1 MATAYLGLG
10 SNLGNG
16 KENLYK
22 ALLLIEEQIGPVLA
36 VSSFVESEPW
46 GFESEHRFT
55 NAVCVVETDLAPLQL
70 LDQSQFIERQLG
82 RNHKHRPGE
91 SYTDRIIDIDI
102 LTYDN
107 LQYADDRLTLPHPL
121 IEKRDFVWIPMDE
134 CRQKL
139 IKNNIQYK

>member
-16 KENLYK
+16 KENLDK
-22 ALLLIEEQIGPVLA
+22 ALQLIGEQIGPVLV
-36 VSSFVESEPW
+36 VSAFIESEPW
-46 GFESEHRFT
+46 GFESKHRFT
-55 NAVCVVETDLAPLQL
+55 NAVCVVETNLPPLQL
-70 LDQSQFIERQLG
+70 LDQSQSIERQLG
-82 RNHKHRPGE
+82 RSHKHRPGE
-91 SYTDRIIDIDI
+91 AYTDRIIDIDI

-121 IEKRDFVWIPMDE
+121 IEKREFVQVPMEE

-139 IKNNIQYK
+139 INNIQNK